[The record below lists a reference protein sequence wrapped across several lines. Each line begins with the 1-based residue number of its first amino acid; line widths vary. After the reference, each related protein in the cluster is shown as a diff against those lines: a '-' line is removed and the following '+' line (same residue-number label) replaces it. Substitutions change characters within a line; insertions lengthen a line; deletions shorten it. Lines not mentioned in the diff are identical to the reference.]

1 MKNKNKFQI
10 PIRLNV
16 LFFLVFILFS
26 VLILQLFF
34 VQIISGEE
42 FENELK
48 RPNQETIKLP
58 TPRGIIYDRNFNVLV
73 DNEPVKAITYTPAL
87 GTTAKERL
95 ELARKLTEFMTVVP
109 ETENP
114 RDYFEATLTERELKE
129 YWYLLNKDKADS
141 RLSEQTRSEMDNAE
155 AYNATLNLITEKEIS
170 NFTNKDKEIMAIKK
184 ELDKATELTP
194 HIINNEGVSEEE
206 YAKIAENLSS
216 LPGVRISVDWNRK
229 YPYGETIR
237 NLLGSITTHQTGIPA
252 DKQERY
258 LALGYSLNE
267 RVGKSGLEEQYE
279 TTLRGSKE
287 HIILNTNKKGEIISS
302 EVAKKGKRGKDLV
315 LTIDIEFQKT
325 VDKIVK
331 EELEKMIKKYPYDNR
346 HMEDAL
352 AVVIRPKTGELLAVS
367 GQHYDREKNET
378 VNVAYKVL
386 YDQHIPGSAVKGAT
400 VLSGLE
406 SGVIKPGEKLY
417 DAPMKIKG
425 TPEKSSYTD
434 NALGWL
440 DDINALKE
448 SSNIYMFYIALRM
461 GGEYNYRYNQSVTF
475 KMTAFQEMRNY
486 FNQFGLGVRT
496 GVDFPYEG
504 IGYVGTN
511 PVAGNLMDF
520 AIGQYDTYTTMQL
533 AQYISTIANDG
544 LRVKPHFLKEIHYS
558 TTSKDKIGPIFK
570 NVETEPINHIVM
582 DQEYI
587 KRVQEG
593 FRRVFQEPGGTAF
606 NEFKNKE
613 YNPVGKTG
621 TAENVANGDYT
632 ENLTLVGYAP
642 SDNPEIAIA
651 IVVPHTGKGEHI
663 NAKIGERIMDA
674 YFELGKAHSL

>member
-1 MKNKNKFQI
+1 
-10 PIRLNV
+10 
-16 LFFLVFILFS
+16 
-26 VLILQLFF
+26 
-34 VQIISGEE
+34 
-42 FENELK
+42 
-48 RPNQETIKLP
+48 
-58 TPRGIIYDRNFNVLV
+58 
-73 DNEPVKAITYTPAL
+73 
-87 GTTAKERL
+87 
-95 ELARKLTEFMTVVP
+95 MTVVP

-331 EELEKMIKKYPYDNR
+331 EELEKMIKNI
-346 HMEDAL
+346 HTII
-352 AVVIRPKTGELLAVS
+352 VI
-367 GQHYDREKNET
+367 
-378 VNVAYKVL
+378 
-386 YDQHIPGSAVKGAT
+386 
-400 VLSGLE
+400 
-406 SGVIKPGEKLY
+406 
-417 DAPMKIKG
+417 
-425 TPEKSSYTD
+425 
-434 NALGWL
+434 W
-440 DDINALKE
+440 
-448 SSNIYMFYIALRM
+448 
-461 GGEYNYRYNQSVTF
+461 
-475 KMTAFQEMRNY
+475 KM
-486 FNQFGLGVRT
+486 
-496 GVDFPYEG
+496 P
-504 IGYVGTN
+504 
-511 PVAGNLMDF
+511 
-520 AIGQYDTYTTMQL
+520 
-533 AQYISTIANDG
+533 
-544 LRVKPHFLKEIHYS
+544 
-558 TTSKDKIGPIFK
+558 
-570 NVETEPINHIVM
+570 
-582 DQEYI
+582 
-587 KRVQEG
+587 
-593 FRRVFQEPGGTAF
+593 
-606 NEFKNKE
+606 
-613 YNPVGKTG
+613 
-621 TAENVANGDYT
+621 
-632 ENLTLVGYAP
+632 
-642 SDNPEIAIA
+642 
-651 IVVPHTGKGEHI
+651 
-663 NAKIGERIMDA
+663 
-674 YFELGKAHSL
+674 